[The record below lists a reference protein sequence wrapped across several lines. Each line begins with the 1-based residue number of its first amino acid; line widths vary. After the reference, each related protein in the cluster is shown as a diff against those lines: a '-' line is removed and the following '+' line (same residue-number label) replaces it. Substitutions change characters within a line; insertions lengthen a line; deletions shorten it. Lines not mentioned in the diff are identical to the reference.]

1 MDRVLD
7 LYVKSADYDFK
18 KDLDNQQIIM
28 QIQNWYSDKHDNL
41 QGKIV
46 HYAVLL

>member
-1 MDRVLD
+1 MDGVLD

-28 QIQNWYSDKHDNL
+28 WHDFSRQHGFDDFNEL
-41 QGKIV
+41 LKV
-46 HYAVLL
+46 HREV